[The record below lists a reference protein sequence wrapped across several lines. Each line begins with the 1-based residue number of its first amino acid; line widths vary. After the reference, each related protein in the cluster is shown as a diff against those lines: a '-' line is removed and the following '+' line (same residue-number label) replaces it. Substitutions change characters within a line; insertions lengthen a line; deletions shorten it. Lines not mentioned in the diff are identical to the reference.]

1 MKSLFI
7 YILLITF
14 ISCKED
20 YQTELENGV
29 SRLVIIGQI
38 CDTLSRNEIKISRT
52 IPYYADKVINNGL
65 SGAFVEI
72 ETSEG
77 ETIFYEE
84 DPTEKGLYNAQNA
97 FSGKIGIQ
105 YTLKVYID
113 FDGDGYTETY
123 SATSKMPPH
132 LQLDS
137 ISFKQEKIL
146 NYHIYPLKLNGAD
159 FVEYKYLLINY
170 LLNGIPVTL
179 NLNEWLTFDSKLI
192 GRKNDLDVI
201 ILVGETMTNILVDK
215 VDEAKCSD
223 DEPKR
228 PIIVTSGDSITAIIS
243 QIDYI
248 YFNYIEQCKASTKS
262 NNPILGG
269 NNGNMISNISGG
281 ALGSFST
288 RSIVKK
294 VNVIP

>member
-1 MKSLFI
+1 MKSLLI

-14 ISCKED
+14 IGCKED
-20 YQTELENGV
+20 YQTELENGI
-29 SRLVIIGQI
+29 SKLVIIGQV
-38 CDTLSRNEIKISRT
+38 CDTLSRNEIKISYT
-52 IPYYADKVINNGL
+52 VPYYANEVINNDL

-77 ETIFYEE
+77 EIIPYVENSTK
-84 DPTEKGLYNAQNA
+84 KGIYNAQND
-97 FSGKIGIQ
+97 FCGKIGVQ
-105 YTLKVYID
+105 YTLKVRVD

-123 SATSKMPPH
+123 SATSKMLPH

-137 ISFKQEKIL
+137 ISFKQQKVL

-159 FVEYKYLLINY
+159 FVEHKYLLINY
-170 LLNGIPVTL
+170 LLNGIPVTS
-179 NLNEWLTFDSKLI
+179 NLNEWLTYDSKLI
-192 GRKNDLDVI
+192 ERKNDLDVI
-201 ILVGETMTNILVDK
+201 ILVSETMTNIIVDN

-223 DEPKR
+223 DEQKR

-243 QIDYI
+243 QIDEM
-248 YFNYIEQCKASTKS
+248 YFNYIKQCKASTKS
-262 NNPILGG
+262 ENPILGG
-269 NNGNMISNISGG
+269 NNGNIISNISGG

-294 VNVIP
+294 VNMIP